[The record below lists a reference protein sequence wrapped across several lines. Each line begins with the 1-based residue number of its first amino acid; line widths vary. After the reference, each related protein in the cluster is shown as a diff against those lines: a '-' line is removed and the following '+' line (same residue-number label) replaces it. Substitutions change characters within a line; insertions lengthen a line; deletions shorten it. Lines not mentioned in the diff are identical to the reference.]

1 MPRKAVFIDRD
12 NTIAIDGP
20 YCSRPEDLRLFKGVG
35 RSIKKLNDAGFLV
48 IIITNQSGIGRGFF
62 TCDMLEKIHDK
73 LKKDL
78 AKDGARVDAIY
89 YCPHLP
95 DEGCSCRKPEIGL
108 IKKALEDFDISL
120 KDSYVVG
127 DRDHDVELAKK
138 VGCTPILVDNYNPA
152 SIGFNGAVNLILKNS
167 NK

>member
-1 MPRKAVFIDRD
+1 MLRKAVFIDRD

-20 YCSRPEDLRLFKGVG
+20 YCSRPEDLRLFNGVAK
-35 RSIKKLNDAGFLV
+35 SIKKLNDAGFLV
-48 IIITNQSGIGRGFF
+48 IIITNQSGISRGFF
-62 TCDMLEKIHDK
+62 TADMLEKIHNK

-127 DRDHDVELAKK
+127 DREHDVEMAKK
-138 VGCTPILVDNYNPA
+138 AGCAPILVDNYNPD
-152 SIGFNGAVNLILKNS
+152 SISFNEAVDLILK
-167 NK
+167 KL